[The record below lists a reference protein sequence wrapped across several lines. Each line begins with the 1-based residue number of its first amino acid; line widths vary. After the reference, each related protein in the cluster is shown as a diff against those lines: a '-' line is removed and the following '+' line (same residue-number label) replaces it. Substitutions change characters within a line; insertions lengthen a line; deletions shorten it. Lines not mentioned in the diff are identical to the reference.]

1 MAKKTEVDRFSYL
14 TDSLIL
20 IVISFLPFEEAA
32 KTSVLSKRWRHL
44 WHETKKIEFDQSF
57 FIKQQSGEESN
68 KIQRRAFIDFCKHW
82 IQTYNP
88 GLTANEFRLALS
100 NPQENDTDTQLFIR
114 FAVDHRVKALDLDF
128 SRPKW
133 DENSLGDE
141 NQVGLFE
148 LPPFVYE
155 HKGLESLTLFSC
167 NFRVSLLNKFLA
179 LKSIS
184 LGGVKLTSS
193 CLKELIS
200 NCPLLESLSMKN
212 CSDVGCINIS
222 STTLT
227 SLVID
232 KCSDLQNWIAIDVP
246 KLRIFKYS
254 GQLVHF
260 AIEYLDAMDEADID
274 FGSETEFG
282 EYGDLL
288 YQLLSDIYGIRVLT
302 VCSYMLQVI
311 PSAEEYP
318 CLPLDRVQH
327 LTLRTVLH
335 VHEFHGISFFLNSCP
350 HLEILTIDIAPARI
364 FPERGTDLA
373 LKDHEFLSSYRLR
386 IVYECVS
393 KSLKKVEIKGFKGE
407 MNEIV
412 MINYLLCYGLVLDT
426 LSIVLSKEKG
436 PNGVDME
443 EWYRKNAQKLLKFK
457 RASKSLRIL
466 IN

>member
-1 MAKKTEVDRFSYL
+1 MHLPHHPSDLFNIAAMAKKTEVDMFSYL

-57 FIKQQSGEESN
+57 FIKQQGGEESN
-68 KIQRRAFIDFCKHW
+68 KIQRRVFIDFCKHW

-128 SRPKW
+128 SHPKW

-212 CSDVGCINIS
+212 CFGC
-222 STTLT
+222 
-227 SLVID
+227 
-232 KCSDLQNWIAIDVP
+232 
-246 KLRIFKYS
+246 RM
-254 GQLVHF
+254 HF
-260 AIEYLDAMDEADID
+260 LDEAY
-274 FGSETEFG
+274 EFG
-282 EYGDLL
+282 
-288 YQLLSDIYGIRVLT
+288 
-302 VCSYMLQVI
+302 
-311 PSAEEYP
+311 
-318 CLPLDRVQH
+318 H
-327 LTLRTVLH
+327 
-335 VHEFHGISFFLNSCP
+335 
-350 HLEILTIDIAPARI
+350 
-364 FPERGTDLA
+364 
-373 LKDHEFLSSYRLR
+373 
-386 IVYECVS
+386 
-393 KSLKKVEIKGFKGE
+393 
-407 MNEIV
+407 
-412 MINYLLCYGLVLDT
+412 
-426 LSIVLSKEKG
+426 
-436 PNGVDME
+436 
-443 EWYRKNAQKLLKFK
+443 
-457 RASKSLRIL
+457 
-466 IN
+466 